1 MREREDVGACN
12 SVLSDQNMVCM
23 YFKKSNAVTLDKK
36 FFLAVCDYRDQNFH
50 FKGKDKKI
58 FGLKRYSSNISL
70 MVIAI

>member
-36 FFLAVCDYRDQNFH
+36 VFFWLCATTEARIFISKEKTKNIWI
-50 FKGKDKKI
+50 KKI
-58 FGLKRYSSNISL
+58 LF
-70 MVIAI
+70 

>member
-1 MREREDVGACN
+1 VREREDVGACN

-36 FFLAVCDYRDQNFH
+36 VFFGCVRLQRPEFLFQR
-50 FKGKDKKI
+50 KRQKI